1 MRTASMLVYK
11 SPSSGRA
18 EPRLAL
24 VRPARAAEF
33 FDVRGLIEM
42 LVDRVRGGV
51 RYGGVQ
57 YVALLNEDVQQQLRL
72 KRNALHAT
80 AFIGQNQRQQLLQ
93 LGDKLDF
100 LPPDHAIP
108 KEWLED
114 LTLPLPAWPERNMPG
129 ALLLAE
135 HAFAGKGTRRARDV
149 IGLTALAIDLDI
161 HKLLQ
166 GSLESQDD
174 PLGIAAVAAM
184 GYLNQRGDAAALPH
198 EAIVWERSKGG
209 RPRKPMAH
217 EPAYDRTHPLAG
229 KPLYE
234 AAAGRW
240 KALPT
245 ERSEA
250 ALCQLRND
258 RAALSILQ
266 CDPYVQAFIA
276 RYLLELLDTCGLSPT
291 CVTLSGRGLHLRW
304 RLSEWVPAN
313 AAPRWELMQRMLHWL
328 LRWAGSDPNVST
340 DRARAFRVPGTMNA
354 RSGTRSQRYRA
365 VPGSPFA
372 DVLRDPWLFEDL
384 ADVLFSKTRHECR
397 ALMDAWRERK
407 ARQAQLALEQGPDRL
422 VRNTAAGMRVM
433 NRRRL
438 EALKSLA
445 LARGGVVE
453 GYRQTFLWMT
463 SCLIRSALP
472 PQVRHKVFDDYV
484 CCLAKPLPAR
494 EVRQLHARL
503 NAPNEPRN
511 YRISNRLICETLA
524 ITQEELQQFP
534 ALSPAEPDVGTWK
547 RVSRQEALKAL
558 LQAGI
563 ATRIIEKIMQYKP
576 GTVHVLTSR
585 LYAKGVL
592 SKARLRLARLRW
604 QAAAKSPSQRSIS
617 FLTWRRITYAV
628 AGVGLDLMRLIANAV
643 QVPRSPPIVADDKR
657 LQKVLER
664 VTKALANSM
673 EQAVGLMERRNAT
686 SYSHS

>member
-1 MRTASMLVYK
+1 M
-11 SPSSGRA
+11 
-18 EPRLAL
+18 
-24 VRPARAAEF
+24 
-33 FDVRGLIEM
+33 D
-42 LVDRVRGGV
+42 
-51 RYGGVQ
+51 
-57 YVALLNEDVQQQLRL
+57 
-72 KRNALHAT
+72 
-80 AFIGQNQRQQLLQ
+80 
-93 LGDKLDF
+93 
-100 LPPDHAIP
+100 
-108 KEWLED
+108 
-114 LTLPLPAWPERNMPG
+114 
-129 ALLLAE
+129 
-135 HAFAGKGTRRARDV
+135 
-149 IGLTALAIDLDI
+149 
-161 HKLLQ
+161 
-166 GSLESQDD
+166 SQDD

-184 GYLNQRGDAAALPH
+184 AYLNQRGDAAALPN
-198 EAIVWERSKGG
+198 EAVVWERSKGG

-234 AAAGRW
+234 AASGRW

-245 ERSEA
+245 EIAES
-250 ALCQLRND
+250 ALGQLRRD
-258 RAALSILQ
+258 RAALAILQ
-266 CDPYVQAFIA
+266 CDPYVQGFIA
-276 RYLLELLDTCGLSPT
+276 RYLLDLLSACGLPPT

-354 RSGTRSQRYRA
+354 RSGTRARRYRA
-365 VPGSPFA
+365 VPGSPYV

-422 VRNTAAGMRVM
+422 VRNTASGMRVM

-445 LARGGVVE
+445 LVRGGVVE

-472 PQVRHKVFDDYV
+472 PQVRHTVFDDYV

-503 NAPNEPRN
+503 NAPTESRN

-524 ITQEELQQFP
+524 ITREELQQFP
-534 ALSPAEPDVGTWK
+534 ELSPTEPEVGSWK

-558 LQAGI
+558 LQTGT

-604 QAAAKSPSQRSIS
+604 QAAAKTPSRRSIS
-617 FLTWRRITYAV
+617 YLTWRRITLAV
-628 AGVGLDLMRLIANAV
+628 AGVGMDLMRWIANAV
-643 QVPRSPPIVADDKR
+643 QAPRSPPIVADDKR

-673 EQAVGLMERRNAT
+673 EQASGLMERRNAT
-686 SYSHS
+686 TYPRS